1 MSSPPSEPE
10 ASGAAVVRRH
20 RATRAVRQRPED
32 GVAGDGGEPEP
43 AGQGDQRTME
53 QPPHRHPRPRGEDWE
68 EMGRGSG
75 EGRRAEG
82 EGESLN
88 PQVKEISERW
98 NNLLTD
104 IHDREVRTGRRWG
117 GEVGRGGELRER
129 GRA

>member
-1 MSSPPSEPE
+1 
-10 ASGAAVVRRH
+10 
-20 RATRAVRQRPED
+20 
-32 GVAGDGGEPEP
+32 
-43 AGQGDQRTME
+43 
-53 QPPHRHPRPRGEDWE
+53 
-68 EMGRGSG
+68 MGRGSG

-104 IHDREVRTGRRWG
+104 IHDREVRAGRSRG